1 MAMLHIITASPVQSS
16 ALTECLSVA
25 GTGDAVLLLG
35 EGVYAT
41 AQAEG
46 QLINRNVFVLQEHT
60 DARGLPRT
68 TWAQYIDYSRMVE
81 LTEQHHPIQTWF

>member
-1 MAMLHIITASPVQSS
+1 MPMLHIITTSPFQSS
-16 ALTECLSVA
+16 ALSECLSFA
-25 GTGDAVLLLG
+25 DTQDALLLLG

-41 AQAEG
+41 VRADA

-60 DARGLPRT
+60 EARGLPHV
-68 TWAQYIDYSRMVE
+68 TWAHYIEYHRMVE